1 MQTNKS
7 SVFSNFVLVLS
18 SVVTFVYKSIFFGLL
33 NVSYKTSTENFN
45 YFSFLIIQSK
55 WTALK
60 NNKINFLIDTFFIYF
75 LSIVFNSGTNL
86 LKNSRSDLRMQQ
98 SHLGF
103 YLTAAND
110 KRNASNLFFLLFSGT
125 KFFWQAFR
133 FWVVGVLLAYFAV
146 YYLMYVRSLSFG
158 KVTFVWLIAG
168 MFSYWM
174 MSGFVFFIKKYQYS
188 KFTSSIQRFWRRT
201 LSYFWLVEFYL
212 IGIFLW
218 ALLNASQEPIFMYDQ
233 IAIFKTHHFSWR
245 LFLIKIVPVVLLILL
260 TYVVMVS
267 MKWTTFSKSSV
278 LFLGITLLLLY
289 IFWVE
294 FYQFFHVVNFYGN
307 LNWSF
312 DVDENLWTLELEP
325 RKTRTLNTFVSF
337 CLMVKFWHLVF
348 VLAIWLFF
356 IMRSNELRRARYPL
370 LSANLQNFL
379 IIYFFSIIH
388 MIPWIKNFYRRFF
401 DNPYYWFFNSAR
413 NIGYKI
419 FFTDLKLVYYGIL
432 NSLFGESNGS
442 FYFKNFD
449 FFYWMESNYAN
460 GFVQYRKHTI
470 RDTVINNFI
479 SNDLKLA
486 SLNNFFIFI

>member
-1 MQTNKS
+1 M
-7 SVFSNFVLVLS
+7 F
-18 SVVTFVYKSIFFGLL
+18 TFIYKSIFL
-33 NVSYKTSTENFN
+33 NLFSLGNKNNAEALN
-45 YFSFLIIQSK
+45 YFSFLLIQSK

-60 NNKINFLIDTFFIYF
+60 NNKFNILADLFFIYC
-75 LSIVFNSGTNL
+75 LSIVFNVNNIL
-86 LKNSRSDLRMQQ
+86 LKNSRSSIRMQQ

-103 YLTAAND
+103 YLNANENKTTAN
-110 KRNASNLFFLLFSGT
+110 NLFFLLFSGT

-158 KVTFVWLIAG
+158 KVTFVWLIAA

-218 ALLNASQEPIFMYDQ
+218 ALLNANQEPIFMYDQ
-233 IAIFKTHHFSWR
+233 ISIFKTHHFSWR
-245 LFLIKIVPVVLLILL
+245 LFLIKIVPVILLILL
-260 TYVVMVS
+260 TYIVMIS
-267 MKWTTFSKSSV
+267 MKWNTYSKSSI
-278 LFLGITLLLLY
+278 LLLGITLLLLY
-289 IFWVE
+289 IFWAE

-312 DVDENLWTLELEP
+312 DTDENLWTLELEP
-325 RKTRTLNTFVSF
+325 RKTRNLNTFVSF

-370 LSANLQNFL
+370 LSANFQNFL

-419 FFTDLKLVYYGIL
+419 FFTDIKLIYYGFFNFI
-432 NSLFGESNGS
+432 FGDSNKN
-442 FYFKNFD
+442 FFFKNFD
-449 FFYWMESNYAN
+449 FFYWIESNYAN
-460 GFVQYRKHTI
+460 GFVQFRKHNI
-470 RDTVINNFI
+470 RDVII
-479 SNDLKLA
+479 SNMLSNDIK
-486 SLNNFFIFI
+486 SVNLNSFLIFI